1 MEILVELDGVLKN
14 QEDAPI
20 PTGVILYQTLTAY
33 NRMTI
38 LSSMSQEETERW
50 LNIHKIV
57 DFDLIITNSVHLE
70 GEDLTQRQIN
80 VARARG
86 GVALFIT
93 ANPES
98 WVYAFNQGIPCAMF
112 GVPAYQRVEFR
123 PDAPKRVRS
132 WDSIVEAVEKQNE
145 LKTKDVR
152 LLRTEGLNFE

>member
-1 MEILVELDGVLKN
+1 MEILVELDGVLRN
-14 QEDAPI
+14 QADAPI

-38 LSSMSQEETERW
+38 ASSMNKEDTERW

-57 DFDLIITNSVHLE
+57 DFDLMIDNSAHLE
-70 GEDLTQRQIN
+70 GENLVERQIN
-80 VARARG
+80 VARSRG

-93 ANPES
+93 ANPQS

-132 WDSIVEAVEKQNE
+132 WDSIVESVEKQNE
-145 LKTKDVR
+145 LMTKDVR

>member
-1 MEILVELDGVLKN
+1 MQILVELDGVLRS
-14 QEDAPI
+14 QDDSPI
-20 PTGVILYQTLTAY
+20 PTGVMLYLTLTAY

-38 LSSMSQEETERW
+38 VSSSSREETERW

-57 DFDLIITNSVHLE
+57 DFDLIIDDSAHLE
-70 GEDLTQRQIN
+70 GEVLIERQIT

-86 GVALFIT
+86 GVELFIT
-93 ANPES
+93 ANPAA
-98 WVYAFNQGIPCAMF
+98 WVFAFNQGIPSAMF

-132 WDSIVEAVEKQNE
+132 WDSIVESVEKQNE

>member
-1 MEILVELDGVLKN
+1 MEIVVELDGVLRN

-33 NRMTI
+33 NRMTLI
-38 LSSMSQEETERW
+38 SSMNREDTERW
-50 LNIHKIV
+50 LNINKIV
-57 DFDLIITNSVHLE
+57 DFDLIVDSSAHLE
-70 GEDLTQRQIN
+70 GENLTQRQIN

-86 GVALFIT
+86 GVSLFIT

-112 GVPAYQRVEFR
+112 GEPAYQRVEFR

>member
-1 MEILVELDGVLKN
+1 MQILVDLDGVMRTKD
-14 QEDAPI
+14 EAVI

-38 LSSMSQEETERW
+38 ISPYTREETERW
-50 LNIHKIV
+50 LNVNKIV
-57 DFDLIITNSVHLE
+57 DFDLIIDSKHHLE

-86 GVALFIT
+86 GLDLFIT
-93 ANPES
+93 ANPEA
-98 WVYAFNQGIPCAMF
+98 WVYAFEQGIPSLMF

-132 WDSIVEAVEKQNE
+132 WDSIVESVEKQNE
-145 LKTKDVR
+145 LRTKDVR
-152 LLRTEGLNFE
+152 LARTDSINFE

>member
-1 MEILVELDGVLKN
+1 MNKNYRFVL
-14 QEDAPI
+14 
-20 PTGVILYQTLTAY
+20 L
-33 NRMTI
+33 I
-38 LSSMSQEETERW
+38 LSHPKKLTR
-50 LNIHKIV
+50 LNLLCRLRSATVRHNFVHIHKIV
-57 DFDLIITNSVHLE
+57 DFDLLIDNSAHLE
-70 GEDLTQRQIN
+70 GENLTQRQIN

-123 PDAPKRVRS
+123 PDAPKKVRS

-145 LKTKDVR
+145 LMTKDVR

>member
-1 MEILVELDGVLKN
+1 MEILVELDGVLRN

-20 PTGVILYQTLTAY
+20 RTGVILYQTLTAY
-33 NRMTI
+33 NRMT
-38 LSSMSQEETERW
+38 LVSSMNKEETERW

-57 DFDLIITNSVHLE
+57 DFDLIIDNSAHLE

-80 VARARG
+80 VARSRG
-86 GVALFIT
+86 GVELFIT
-93 ANPES
+93 ANPNS
-98 WVYAFNQGIPCAMF
+98 WVYAFDQGIPCAMF

-132 WDSIVEAVEKQNE
+132 WDNIVDAVEKQNQ
-145 LKTKDVR
+145 LRTKDVR